1 MKSYIKD
8 FFRRGLA
15 AMGFGPLVLAVL
27 FLILRR
33 HGQLED
39 LTVEQICL
47 GIFSLSALAFTAGGM
62 NTIYR
67 VERLPLMVAILI
79 HDLVLYISYLI
90 TYLINGWLDWGMVPV
105 LVFTGI
111 FLVGYVLIWMMIYFI
126 SKRRTARINAI
137 LRKNQQT

>member
-27 FLILRR
+27 FLILRG
-33 HGQLED
+33 HGQLEN
-39 LTVEQICL
+39 LTVEQVCL
-47 GIFSLSALAFTAGGM
+47 GIFSLSALAFIAGGM
-62 NTIYR
+62 NTIYQ
-67 VERLPLMVAILI
+67 VERLTLMVAILI
-79 HDLVLYISYLI
+79 HGLVLYISYLI
-90 TYLINGWLDWGMVPV
+90 TYLINGWLDRGMIPV

-111 FLVGYVLIWMMIYFI
+111 FLVGYVLIWVVIYSI
-126 SKRRTARINAI
+126 IKNRTARINAI

>member
-27 FLILRR
+27 FLILRG

-39 LTVEQICL
+39 LTVEQVCL
-47 GIFSLSALAFTAGGM
+47 GIFSLTALAFIAGGM
-62 NTIYR
+62 NAIYR

-79 HDLVLYISYLI
+79 HGLVLYVSYLI
-90 TYLINGWLDWGMVPV
+90 TYLINGWLAWCMVPV

-111 FLVGYVLIWMMIYFI
+111 FLVGYVLIWAMIYSI
-126 SKRRTARINAI
+126 IKRRTARINAI